1 MKDISKKVLAVIDD
15 HEKNGDVYHDRTDI
29 IARVQG
35 SYPEITEDEINMT
48 LIHLSQ
54 DGYLIRIDDDYCV
67 TETHYAE
74 DQAARQIAEI
84 IRHNEPPTVLDAASA
99 LAAVE
104 AELGFRLSSGQHE
117 AIRGALGHRMSI
129 ITGGPGTGKT
139 TVLKVLCDAF
149 VASGDTGGI
158 CLMAPTGKAARRLSE
173 QTRRPAAT
181 VHSILQRLDREDS
194 YLASSLVVV
203 DEASMLSITLL
214 YDLLKVISSGA
225 RLVLVGDP
233 DQLPAVGP
241 GRVLADLMASGLPTY
256 WLQSNF
262 RQSCHSLICE
272 DLKLI
277 KERTP
282 ALRFNSDEILLLETM
297 SSQDTEYL
305 ALSIYLALR
314 AEHGN
319 QVQMLTP
326 VGPAGGVCS
335 ARQFNCL
342 AQDHI
347 NPHAPDKL
355 EVVIDGTTYRLG
367 DRVIQLQNNSFA
379 RNGDIGTIVGIV
391 GDSSITI
398 QIRFDFM
405 EDGVICYPLR
415 ELEGGL
421 IQLAYALTIHKAQ
434 GSEYDYVV
442 IPLANEHVFS
452 WSNNMIYTAISR
464 AKKRVVLVGSRWLLE
479 HAIQT
484 SLPPCR
490 SEFAEKIR
498 RYLAEPAA

>member
-1 MKDISKKVLAVIDD
+1 
-15 HEKNGDVYHDRTDI
+15 
-29 IARVQG
+29 
-35 SYPEITEDEINMT
+35 
-48 LIHLSQ
+48 
-54 DGYLIRIDDDYCV
+54 
-67 TETHYAE
+67 
-74 DQAARQIAEI
+74 
-84 IRHNEPPTVLDAASA
+84 
-99 LAAVE
+99 
-104 AELGFRLSSGQHE
+104 
-117 AIRGALGHRMSI
+117 
-129 ITGGPGTGKT
+129 
-139 TVLKVLCDAF
+139 
-149 VASGDTGGI
+149 
-158 CLMAPTGKAARRLSE
+158 
-173 QTRRPAAT
+173 
-181 VHSILQRLDREDS
+181 
-194 YLASSLVVV
+194 
-203 DEASMLSITLL
+203 
-214 YDLLKVISSGA
+214 
-225 RLVLVGDP
+225 
-233 DQLPAVGP
+233 
-241 GRVLADLMASGLPTY
+241 MASGLPTY
-256 WLQSNF
+256 RLQSNF

-379 RNGDIGTIVGIV
+379 RNGDVGTIVGIV
-391 GDSSITI
+391 GDSSITV
-398 QIRFDFM
+398 QIKFDFM
-405 EDGVICYPLR
+405 DDGVICYPLR

-421 IQLAYALTIHKAQ
+421 IQLAYALTVHKAQ

-498 RYLAEPAA
+498 RHLAEPAA